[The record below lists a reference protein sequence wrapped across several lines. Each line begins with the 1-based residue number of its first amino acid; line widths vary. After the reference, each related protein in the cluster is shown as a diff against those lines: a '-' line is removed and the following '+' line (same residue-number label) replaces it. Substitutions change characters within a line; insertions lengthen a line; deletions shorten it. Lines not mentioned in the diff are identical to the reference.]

1 MSVQSCDIKDN
12 VTGNDE
18 FSKVAYSE
26 EFKVIVQVGD
36 QPATI
41 LTSNHPDVPQ
51 VGDPHPID
59 TRATVKSRSVKA
71 TKARELWILTV
82 MYEYAL
88 TSGEDGGGGGGGGGD
103 ELQVLDIAGGVW
115 YENYNAE
122 QDVDNKAYIN
132 TAGDRIEKQASRPH
146 PQFTIISR
154 SQSYLVPDFIPLVNQ
169 VNKQQYSILGL
180 SFPKKTLLFNDF
192 NFKSSANGYWE
203 YTFTFKARYVAP
215 PKDYDSEQN
224 GPENDQRAGGWTD
237 YILNAGYREKR
248 ENGVRQ
254 AIVSREAEGDERIGS
269 PVSSPWPL
277 DGNGKAIPRG
287 DFKDKAVWLEFNE
300 YKDVTFNRKFRF
312 NWRQLVS
319 DTAQGQGFFN
329 G

>member
-88 TSGEDGGGGGGGGGD
+88 GSGEDGGGGGGGGGQQ
-103 ELQVLDIAGGVW
+103 LLDITGGVW
-115 YENYNAE
+115 YETYTAQ
-122 QDVDNKAYIN
+122 QDANNKAYKN
-132 TAGDRIEKQASRPH
+132 TVGDPIEKQSTRPH
-146 PQFTIISR
+146 PTFTITTR
-154 SQSYLVPDFIPLVNQ
+154 SQNFVVPVYWGLTGQ
-169 VNKQQYSILGL
+169 VNSGPFSMFRIN
-180 SFPKKTLLFNDF
+180 FPKHTLLFDEF
-192 NFKSSANGYWE
+192 NFKSMQNGWWE
-203 YTFTFKARYVAP
+203 YTYVFKARMVNAP
-215 PKDYDSEQN
+215 KTYDSEQN
-224 GPENDQRAGGWTD
+224 GEDNDNRSGGWTD

-248 ENGVRQ
+248 ENGAIGPIIPRQ
-254 AIVSREAEGDERIGS
+254 EDGQERLGT
-269 PVSSPWPL
+269 PVTSPWPL
-277 DGNGKAIPRG
+277 DKEGKAIPRA
-287 DFKDKAVWLEFNE
+287 DFKQKAEWLEFQE
-300 YKDVTFNRKFRF
+300 YPETWFRVFAF
-312 NWRQLVS
+312 NWESLLTREAAR
-319 DTAQGQGFFN
+319 TF
-329 G
+329 